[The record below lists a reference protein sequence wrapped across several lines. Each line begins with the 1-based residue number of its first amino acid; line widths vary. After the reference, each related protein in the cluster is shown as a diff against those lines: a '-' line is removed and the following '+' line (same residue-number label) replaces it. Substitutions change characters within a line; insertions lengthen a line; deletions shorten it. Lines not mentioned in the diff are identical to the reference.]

1 MTTGQDREPNALR
14 YFRQSVEALAVLTLV
29 FFTLLVL
36 IQVFSRYVLNQSIF
50 WSEEIVRY
58 GLIWSVMLGTGLCTY
73 REAHLRI
80 ELLELVLG
88 PHGRWALSVIC
99 DLLLLAFA
107 VILCWQGIVLIQ
119 RTLMQSTAVAG
130 LPMWVVYS
138 AMPVGALLEI
148 AFLAARWRRKR
159 DGAGHSEVIL

>member
-1 MTTGQDREPNALR
+1 MTIGQDREPDLLR
-14 YFRQSVEALAVLTLV
+14 YFRLSVEGLAVATLL

-36 IQVFSRYVLNQSIF
+36 IQVFARYVLNQSIF

-88 PHGRWALSVIC
+88 PRGRFVLAILC

-138 AMPVGALLEI
+138 AMPIGAVLEI
-148 AFLAARWRRKR
+148 LFLLARWYRRR
-159 DGAGHSEVIL
+159 AGAGQAEVIL